1 MRPSLDVRPG
11 LEEIGSD
18 LLHTSKA
25 GCLKT
30 GGLSKKHVCS
40 NNIWQIVE
48 QCSYTAIFLPLPPFW
63 SSLIISDKI
72 FEWIFVFS
80 FTFNIY
86 LMDKLT
92 ISQSSLPIYLMT
104 LMVTMPKH
112 KQCFKHVRTSWT
124 LASEQYIKYFRQ
136 WKYYVKY
143 LYISNSVL
151 TMMLAPDKK
160 IFWGVFF

>member
-1 MRPSLDVRPG
+1 M
-11 LEEIGSD
+11 
-18 LLHTSKA
+18 
-25 GCLKT
+25 
-30 GGLSKKHVCS
+30 
-40 NNIWQIVE
+40 
-48 QCSYTAIFLPLPPFW
+48 
-63 SSLIISDKI
+63 
-72 FEWIFVFS
+72 FS

-143 LYISNSVL
+143 LYISNIFL
-151 TMMLAPDKK
+151 TMMLTPEKK
-160 IFWGVFF
+160 IILRFFFWHKLIYLCAKFQLSQTPATGFLPINITSFANIGLEYFSNNILRVFH

>member
-1 MRPSLDVRPG
+1 MPQRKMSWLVMVLFIENFPCLAPMHYAAIPIKRG
-11 LEEIGSD
+11 QLE
-18 LLHTSKA
+18 
-25 GCLKT
+25 
-30 GGLSKKHVCS
+30 
-40 NNIWQIVE
+40 IW
-48 QCSYTAIFLPLPPFW
+48 ARFLPLPPFW